1 MKGFK
6 SIIRNACLLRP
17 PLSLPGTVLPFFAG
31 QQNTSQQQHEGSAGT
46 DIKESL
52 FENNILT
59 LIAAWRVGRS
69 EEHTSE
75 LQSPVPI
82 SYAVFC
88 LKKKKKKKKKN

>member
-1 MKGFK
+1 MEGFQ

-59 LIAAWRVGRS
+59 LITAWRVGTLTAEYIKLCIRQA
-69 EEHTSE
+69 TKTYK
-75 LQSPVPI
+75 I
-82 SYAVFC
+82 T
-88 LKKKKKKKKKN
+88 